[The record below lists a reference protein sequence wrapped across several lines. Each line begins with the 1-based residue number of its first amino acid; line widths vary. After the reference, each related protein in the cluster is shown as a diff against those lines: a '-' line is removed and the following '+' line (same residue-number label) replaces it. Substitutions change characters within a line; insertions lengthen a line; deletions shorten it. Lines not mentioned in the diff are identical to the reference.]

1 MIVREAAAHAGV
13 SETMI
18 RQWLREGTLPHF
30 RVGAKGKRGKI
41 LITAADLDAVLA
53 GFKVGRPEPV
63 KAPAPKPVTPPR
75 PLLRYVRLKP

>member
-1 MIVREAAAHAGV
+1 MLTVREAAAHADV

-18 RQWLREGTLPHF
+18 RQWIREGTLPHF

-41 LITAADLDAVLA
+41 LIAVAELDAVMA

-63 KAPAPKPVTPPR
+63 KAPAPKPVIPK
-75 PLLRYVRLKP
+75 LKHLRLPFA